1 MPLGSSSAAPVIK
14 PGPKILRTFEIE
26 ECDLPRERFF
36 SPPVVSD
43 FASEP
48 PDSCELII
56 SDANV
61 SQDTPF
67 LDVLIWKLELRNIR
81 PTNHPRSSC
90 VLDTTL
96 KSLIAIL
103 FALLLR
109 GGALLADPIPVRHQ
123 EGTLHGFLS
132 IRTPEGRTIATGDL
146 IQVPDEER
154 VTCRLLFRF
163 KDGSIEDETTV
174 FSQHKIFRLISDHLV
189 EKGPSFPDPVDM
201 SLETA
206 SGNVTVHRTDG
217 EGKDRMD
224 TFHFDF
230 PPDLANGLVL
240 TLLKNISWDTAETK
254 VSYLA
259 PGSKPVL
266 VKLAIS
272 PGGQEKFS
280 IQGAPEK
287 ANRFIVRPEI
297 EGIPGLLTSIFGK
310 QPPDTYVWILGG
322 EAPTFL
328 RLQTPAYE
336 GGPIW
341 ITELASPQ

>member
-1 MPLGSSSAAPVIK
+1 M
-14 PGPKILRTFEIE
+14 
-26 ECDLPRERFF
+26 
-36 SPPVVSD
+36 
-43 FASEP
+43 
-48 PDSCELII
+48 
-56 SDANV
+56 
-61 SQDTPF
+61 
-67 LDVLIWKLELRNIR
+67 
-81 PTNHPRSSC
+81 
-90 VLDTTL
+90 
-96 KSLIAIL
+96 IAIF
-103 FALLLR
+103 FALLLE
-109 GGALLADPIPVRHQ
+109 GGTLSADPIPVRHQ

-132 IRTPEGRTIATGDL
+132 IRTLDGRIIANGDL
-146 IQVPDEER
+146 IQVPDEDR
-154 VTCRLLFRF
+154 ITARLLFRF

-174 FSQHKIFRLISDHLV
+174 FSQRKIFHLISDHLV

-206 SGNVTVHRTDG
+206 NGNVTVHRTDG
-217 EGKDRMD
+217 GGKDHID

-240 TLLKNISWDTAETK
+240 TLLKNISCDTTETK
-254 VSYLA
+254 VSYLT

-287 ANRFIVRPEI
+287 ANRFILRPEI
-297 EGIPGLLTSIFGK
+297 EGIPGLLNSIFGK
-310 QPPDTYVWILGG
+310 QPPDTYVWVLGG

-328 RLQTPAYE
+328 KLQTAAYE

-341 ITELASPQ
+341 ITELAGPQ